1 MLRPHNARFGP
12 GITSNGIGADHIG
25 MARVLVVDD
34 NPVARGVAAAALESA
49 GLQVEEACDGREA
62 LDRMEADPPDA
73 VVLDVMMPEL
83 SGHDVLAERHA
94 RHLAPDTAVVML
106 TCKADDDDVTRAFAA
121 GAADYVTK
129 PFDPDDLVRSV
140 RAAMYRRHH

>member
-1 MLRPHNARFGP
+1 
-12 GITSNGIGADHIG
+12 

-34 NPVARGVAAAALESA
+34 NPVARSVAAVALETA
-49 GLQVEEACDGREA
+49 GLEVDEACDGQEA
-62 LDRMEADPPDA
+62 IEWLERDPPDA
-73 VVLDVMMPEL
+73 VVLDIMMPRL
-83 SGHDVLAERHA
+83 SGHDVLAQRRS

-106 TCKADDDDVTRAFAA
+106 SCKAEDPDVTRAFEA

-140 RAAMYRRHH
+140 RAALYRRRH